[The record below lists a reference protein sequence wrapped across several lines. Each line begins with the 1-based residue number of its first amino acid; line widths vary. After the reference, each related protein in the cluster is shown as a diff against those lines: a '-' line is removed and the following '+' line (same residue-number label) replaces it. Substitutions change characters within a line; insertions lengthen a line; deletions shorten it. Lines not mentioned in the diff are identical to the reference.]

1 MLKPEAFPT
10 IFDVDQSTSHQ
21 IDSSDFESTA
31 STVNSGDNCILK
43 AKISELEIQIRNM
56 TMQHTEKV
64 QKLTHSLDVLRTRY
78 EEQGEKLN
86 HARKELEQ
94 KKAQT
99 SQFKEIIQDLRNEK
113 YISEDDKKFL
123 DVCS

>member
-1 MLKPEAFPT
+1 MKPEAFPT